1 MAYHTSRK
9 TLLEM
14 FLDRTAGESTRYNRL
29 VTRETENGTVALIGY
44 GWLKLAE
51 YNERLNAVTVFTGHE
66 SINSK
71 TVNEWLNAVV
81 NVAEERGRDVILSGE
96 SPEEDTP
103 NGGTVFINGYVSMD
117 SGHSAVE
124 QEAVETVRDSLRG
137 VA

>member
-14 FLDRTAGESTRYNRL
+14 FLDRTEGESTKHNRL

-103 NGGTVFINGYVSMD
+103 NEGVRFINGYVSMD

-124 QEAVETVRDSLRG
+124 QAAVENVRESLSD